1 MAEKFGRPQIIIDF
15 QTKSTTAITRSGRG
29 VGVLIL
35 NDENVTDKV
44 VMHTIVDTTEIP
56 ESGITDRN
64 VDLIKK
70 ALLGTPSKLFILLIP
85 PKTYEVSEEVEVP
98 GEGDASDTTVTTV
111 VTHTVT
117 STIKQADALKYA
129 NTLKFN
135 YIAHPSGTNQDQ
147 QDLASWIKSQ
157 RQNKHR
163 TIKGVVANVD
173 ADSYGVINF
182 TTGNIRVVNPDY
194 TDALVAAEGVAEN
207 IPATIPHYLTYTTA
221 EYTARILGI
230 ACGVTLDRSMT
241 YYELS
246 EIVDCDVYDDIDENI
261 NNGELCLM
269 DEGDGNGVKIARACN
284 SLHTFTTNVGQ
295 DFRYIK
301 IVEAIDLITDDVRD
315 TFRDDYIGKVN
326 NSYDNK
332 MLFVA
337 AILVYFEELKGTV
350 LDGSSTVINTVDIDV
365 AANTNY
371 AKLHGD
377 DTSDMTIQELREYNT
392 GTNVFLD
399 GRITPLNAMED
410 LKINFIL

>member
-56 ESGITDRN
+56 DNGISDKN

-85 PKTYEVSEEVEVP
+85 PKTYEVEEEVEIP
-98 GEGDASDTTVTTV
+98 SEGDASDTTVTTV

-135 YIAHPSGTNQDQ
+135 YIAHPSGDNQDQ
-147 QDLASWIKSQ
+147 QDLASWVKAQ

-163 TIKGVVANVD
+163 TIKGIVANVD
-173 ADSYGVINF
+173 ADFYGVINF

-207 IPATIPHYLTYTTA
+207 VSSDIPHYLKYTTA

-246 EIVDCDVYDDIDENI
+246 EIVDCDVYDDVDENI
-261 NNGELCLM
+261 NNGELCLI

-301 IVEAIDLITDDVRD
+301 IIEAIDLITDDIRD

-326 NSYDNK
+326 NDYDHK
-332 MLFVA
+332 MNFVA

-350 LDGSSTVINTVDIDV
+350 LDGSPTAKNNVDIDV

-377 DTSDMTIQELREYNT
+377 NTSDMTVQELREYNT

>member
-35 NDENVTDKV
+35 NDENVTDRV

-56 ESGITDRN
+56 DSGISDKN

-98 GEGDASDTTVTTV
+98 GEGDSSDTTITTV
-111 VTHTVT
+111 VKHTVI
-117 STIKQADALKYA
+117 SEIKQADAL
-129 NTLKFN
+129 
-135 YIAHPSGTNQDQ
+135 NQDQ

-157 RQNKHR
+157 RQNKRR
-163 TIKGVVANVD
+163 TVKGVVANVD

-194 TDALVAAEGVAEN
+194 TDALVAAEGVASN
-207 IPATIPHYLTYTTA
+207 VPADIPQYLKYTAA

-230 ACGVTLDRSMT
+230 ACGVALDRSMT
-241 YYELS
+241 YYELN
-246 EIVDCDVYDDIDENI
+246 EIVDCDVYDDVDENI
-261 NNGELCLM
+261 NNGELCLI

-301 IVEAIDLITDDVRD
+301 IVEAIDLITDDIRD
-315 TFRDDYIGKVN
+315 TFRNDYIGKVN

-332 MLFVA
+332 MLFIA

-350 LDGSSTVINTVDIDV
+350 LDGSPTAKNTVDIDV

-377 DTSDMTIQELREYNT
+377 DTSDMTVQELREYNT

>member
-1 MAEKFGRPQIIIDF
+1 MQRHSRK
-15 QTKSTTAITRSGRG
+15 
-29 VGVLIL
+29 
-35 NDENVTDKV
+35 N
-44 VMHTIVDTTEIP
+44 
-56 ESGITDRN
+56 
-64 VDLIKK
+64 
-70 ALLGTPSKLFILLIP
+70 
-85 PKTYEVSEEVEVP
+85 
-98 GEGDASDTTVTTV
+98 
-111 VTHTVT
+111 
-117 STIKQADALKYA
+117 
-129 NTLKFN
+129 
-135 YIAHPSGTNQDQ
+135 
-147 QDLASWIKSQ
+147 SQ
-157 RQNKHR
+157 RRNIHR
-163 TIKGVVANVD
+163 SVKK
-173 ADSYGVINF
+173 F
-182 TTGNIRVVNPDY
+182 F
-194 TDALVAAEGVAEN
+194 
-207 IPATIPHYLTYTTA
+207 
-221 EYTARILGI
+221 
-230 ACGVTLDRSMT
+230 
-241 YYELS
+241 
-246 EIVDCDVYDDIDENI
+246 DCDVYDDIDENI
-261 NNGELCLM
+261 NNGEFCLM

-332 MLFVA
+332 ILFVA

-350 LDGSSTVINTVDIDV
+350 LDGSSTVIKTVDIDV